1 MEEFFWAEKAV
12 DEITAKKKSLYVC
25 EGMWTPSGFFHIGNA
40 RPEIF
45 TPYSVFV
52 VLKDR
57 GFKARQNFIID
68 DFDAVRKIP
77 SGLGVPKEREPEF
90 LGFPCAVA
98 QSPVKG
104 FPTWAEFFV
113 SDVRRHVEEFGVP
126 LNIVSAYDTY
136 KKGLFNGLISFSLDH
151 AADIA
156 GVWNRIA
163 GADKEGGF
171 LPVQVVCPDCGRLY
185 FTKALSW
192 DGKKVGFECSAC
204 NAKGEVSPFN
214 GAVKL
219 HWRVHWV
226 CHWIVHDVAF
236 ESGGKDH
243 FSRGGSVE
251 VGHALIREVF
261 RREPP
266 VQFPTEFIQ
275 FKGAKM
281 SGSVGNV
288 ISLGQWLEAASPE
301 LFRFM
306 NLSTRPQRVL
316 EFSFDPDSFFILDE
330 RFLRAER
337 VFFGEEKA
345 ENEKIG
351 RQLKRA
357 YSLSL
362 LSKPPVKMP
371 VQVSFSFAVFLSQ
384 LVDPAEDF
392 EKILGILSSTGHV
405 KGSLPVS
412 GKKALKARFLRAKKW
427 VEKYAPVGQRVGF
440 VEKLDS
446 AVLLKIRPEVRALFS
461 VLAEKIG
468 KIESADEVQ
477 KAVFELSKSSGV
489 EPKELF
495 EAMYLVLIGAN
506 RGPKI
511 GSLVFAL
518 GKDKTVK
525 RLSEV
530 K

>member
-12 DEITAKKKSLYVC
+12 DEIVAKKKNLYVC

-77 SGLGVPKEREPEF
+77 SGLGIAKEREPEF
-90 LGFPCAVA
+90 LGYPCAVA

-104 FPTWAEFFV
+104 FQTWAEFFV
-113 SDVRRHVEEFGVP
+113 SDVRKHVEDFGVP
-126 LNIVSAYDTY
+126 LNIISAYATY
-136 KKGLFNGLISFSLDH
+136 KNGLFNDLISFSLDH
-151 AADIA
+151 AKDIV

-163 GADKEGGF
+163 GTDKEGGF
-171 LPVQVVCPDCGRLY
+171 LPVQVVCPDCGKIY

-192 DGKKVGFECSAC
+192 DGKKVGYECSAC
-204 NAKGEVSPFN
+204 KSKGEVSPFN

-226 CHWIVHDVAF
+226 CHWIVHEVAF

-243 FSRGGSVE
+243 FSKGGSVE
-251 VGHALIREVF
+251 VGRALIQEVF
-261 RREPP
+261 KHEPP

-288 ISLGQWLEAASPE
+288 ISLGQWLEAAPPE

-316 EFSFDPDSFFILDE
+316 EFSFDPSSFFILDE

-337 VFFGEEKA
+337 VFFGQEKA
-345 ENEKIG
+345 ENEKIE

-362 LSKPPVKMP
+362 LSKPPEKMP
-371 VQVSFSFAVFLSQ
+371 VQVQFSFAVFLSQ
-384 LVDPAEDF
+384 LVDPQKDF

-405 KGSLPVS
+405 KGALPAS
-412 GKKALKARFLRAKKW
+412 EKKILQARFLRAKKW
-427 VEKYAPVGQRVGF
+427 VEKHAPQEQKVGF

-446 AVLLKIRPEVRALFS
+446 AVLSGIKPEIRAVFFVIAKKIA
-461 VLAEKIG
+461 A
-468 KIESADEVQ
+468 IESADEMQ
-477 KAVFELSKSSGV
+477 KAVFELAKSNRV
-489 EPKELF
+489 EPKDLF
-495 EAMYLVLIGAN
+495 ESMYLVLIGKN

-525 RLSEV
+525 RLLEV